1 MCLTVVS
8 VSYHYDLPTESTHQ
22 ISLSFKRLVTSSP
35 NNAAKITYLLGVK
48 QDPGTTAT

>member
-22 ISLSFKRLVTSSP
+22 ISLSFKRLVTSFP